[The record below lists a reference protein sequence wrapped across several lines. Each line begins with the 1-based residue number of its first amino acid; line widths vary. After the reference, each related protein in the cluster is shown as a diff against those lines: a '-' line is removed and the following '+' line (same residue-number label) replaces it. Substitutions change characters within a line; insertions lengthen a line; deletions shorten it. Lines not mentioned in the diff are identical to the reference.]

1 MNPLEKIRSTIKNGF
16 ARTAGLM
23 SGDDWLII
31 GWVFAS
37 KVLLFVFGAKSYQ
50 ILENERPGSLLGWLE
65 IWNRWDSIHY
75 LRLAEIGYSSKDA
88 WKAWFYP
95 LFPWTIRFVAWVTGN
110 YLVAALIVSALGLLA
125 AALVLRRLVAIEFSD
140 EIAMRSVWFFLI
152 FPTAYFLHI
161 GYTESLFLALA
172 ITSIWAAR
180 KQDWSLAGVTGALA
194 WMTRANGS
202 ILVPAL
208 AMEAAHQWWNSRRCN
223 WRWLYLAIVPVG
235 FGVYLLVNWKVTGD
249 PFTALRMRKTISSA
263 TLAWPWVGIRGS
275 IDSLDRQPSDAEIVG
290 AQELYFSVLGLI
302 CVIASWVRLRPVYAV
317 WMTGNYLL
325 FNSVDFIE
333 SVPRY
338 SLTMFPIFMLFAL
351 IGANRFWFSL
361 ITIWSLLFL
370 ALFSGLFVRGW
381 WAF

>member
-1 MNPLEKIRSTIKNGF
+1 MKQVEKIRSTIKNGF

-37 KVLLFVFGAKSYQ
+37 KALLFVFGAKSYQ
-50 ILENERPGSLLGWLE
+50 ILENERPGGLRGWLE
-65 IWNRWDSIHY
+65 IWNQWDSIHY
-75 LRLAEIGYSSKDA
+75 LRLAQVGYSSKDV

-95 LFPWTIRFVAWVTGN
+95 LFPWTTRFVAWATGN
-110 YLVAALIVSALGLLA
+110 YLVAAFIVSALGVLA
-125 AALVLRRLVAIEFSD
+125 AALVLRRLVAIEFST
-140 EIAMRSVWFFLI
+140 EVAMRAVWFFLI

-161 GYTESLFLALA
+161 GYTESLFLALVL
-172 ITSIWAAR
+172 TSIWAAR
-180 KQDWSLAGVTGALA
+180 KQNWSLAGVTGALA

-202 ILVPAL
+202 MLVPAL
-208 AMEAAHQWWNSRRCN
+208 AVEAAHQWWSSRRWN
-223 WRWLYLAIVPVG
+223 WSWLYLAIVPLG
-235 FGVYLLVNWKVTGD
+235 FGVYLFLNWKITGD
-249 PFTALRMRKTISSA
+249 PFAALRMRKTISSA
-263 TLAWPWVGIRGS
+263 TVAWPWVGIHDS
-275 IDSLDRQPSDAEIVG
+275 IDSLDREPGEAEIVG
-290 AQELYFSVLGLI
+290 AQELYFSILGLI
-302 CVIASWVRLRPVYAV
+302 CVIASWVKLRPVYAV

-325 FNSVDFIE
+325 VTSVDFIE

-351 IGANRFWFSL
+351 VGASRFWFGI

-370 ALFSGLFVRGW
+370 AIFSSLFVRGW

>member
-1 MNPLEKIRSTIKNGF
+1 
-16 ARTAGLM
+16 M

-37 KVLLFVFGAKSYQ
+37 KALLFVFGAKSYQ
-50 ILENERPGSLLGWLE
+50 ILENERPGGLRGWLE
-65 IWNRWDSIHY
+65 IWNQWDSIHY
-75 LRLAEIGYSSKDA
+75 LRLAQVGYSSKDV

-95 LFPWTIRFVAWVTGN
+95 LFPWTTRFVAWATGN
-110 YLVAALIVSALGLLA
+110 YLVAAFIVSALGVLA
-125 AALVLRRLVAIEFSD
+125 AALVLRRLVAIEFST
-140 EIAMRSVWFFLI
+140 EVAMRAVWFFLI

-161 GYTESLFLALA
+161 GYTESLFLALV

-180 KQDWSLAGVTGALA
+180 KQNWSLAGVTGALA

-202 ILVPAL
+202 MLVPAL
-208 AMEAAHQWWNSRRCN
+208 AVEAAHQWWSSRRWN
-223 WRWLYLAIVPVG
+223 WSWLYLAIVPLG
-235 FGVYLLVNWKVTGD
+235 FGVYLFLNWKITGD
-249 PFTALRMRKTISSA
+249 PFAALRMRKTISSA
-263 TLAWPWVGIRGS
+263 TVAWPWVGIHDS
-275 IDSLDRQPSDAEIVG
+275 IDSLDREPGEAEIVG
-290 AQELYFSVLGLI
+290 AQELYFTILGLI
-302 CVIASWVRLRPVYAV
+302 CVIASWVKLRPVYSV

-325 FNSVDFIE
+325 VTSVDFIE

-351 IGANRFWFSL
+351 VGASRFWFGI

-370 ALFSGLFVRGW
+370 AIFSSLFVRGW